1 MKEIQMNLDES
12 RLNSL
17 NNLKDNNN
25 RSQRNISFKN
35 KLINKIFIN
44 SFFYRII
51 LILFGFK
58 IGKGV
63 KFNGPINFI
72 LNGPIQNID
81 FSEQITFGKNITIKI
96 RENGKIILKNKVYID
111 DNVRLVSAR
120 DGYIQIGEG
129 TEIGAN
135 TIINSGGKLTIGS
148 YCLISNNCNIN
159 SSTHGSKA
167 LNFIMDQDHSHGFIN
182 IHDDVWLGGFV
193 TITYNTTINEGAIV
207 GANSLVTKDL
217 EKLSINY
224 GCPAIK
230 ISERKT

>member
-17 NNLKDNNN
+17 NNLKDNRN
-25 RSQRNISFKN
+25 RSQINISFKN
-35 KLINKIFIN
+35 KLINKIFIS

-58 IGKGV
+58 IGKGI

-72 LNGPIQNID
+72 LNGPIQNIEL
-81 FSEQITFGKNITIKI
+81 SEQITFGKNITIKI

-111 DNVRLVSAR
+111 DNVRLVAAR
-120 DGYIQIGEG
+120 DGHIEINEG

-135 TIINSGGKLTIGS
+135 SILNSGGEMNIGR

-159 SSTHGSKA
+159 SSNHSTILSK
-167 LNFIMDQDHSHGFIN
+167 FIMDQNHEHGKTI
-182 IHDDVWLGGFV
+182 IKDDVWIGGFV
-193 TITYNTTINEGAIV
+193 TITYNTIIEEGAVI
-207 GANSLVTKDL
+207 GANSLVLDNIEPFTVNVGAPTK
-217 EKLSINY
+217 
-224 GCPAIK
+224 K
-230 ISERKT
+230 IRNRE